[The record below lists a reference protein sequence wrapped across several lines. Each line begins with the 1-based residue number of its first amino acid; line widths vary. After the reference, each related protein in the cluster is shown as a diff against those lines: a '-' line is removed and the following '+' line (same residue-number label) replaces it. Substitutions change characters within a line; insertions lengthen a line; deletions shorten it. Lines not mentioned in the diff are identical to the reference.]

1 MSLQLPRP
9 GSTPAEVGWLQPW
22 SWDRI
27 MPELMRV
34 GIIVLA
40 AALAY
45 QAVKLFTRRLERD
58 IAEQDPVVKRR
69 REQRA
74 RTLASL
80 LNNFALVVIV
90 IVTGLTILNAFI
102 DTAPLLATAGV
113 AGLALSF
120 GAQSLV
126 RDLISGTFILLE
138 GQFAIGDVIR
148 VDATAGMVER
158 ITLRTTTLRDHE
170 GVVHVIP
177 NGEIKT
183 VSNLTKTWSRAV
195 LDVGVAY
202 RENVDDVM
210 AVLRDL
216 GAAMYADEDWR
227 ALFLEEPQVVGV
239 QGFADSSVTI
249 RVSAKTLPL
258 KQWDVAREMR
268 RRIKNRFDAEGIEI
282 PYPHLTFYWG
292 DGQARSVG
300 TAGDAQAQ
308 PAARVRD
315 GGDDGA

>member
-9 GSTPAEVGWLQPW
+9 GPPPMDAGWFQPW

-27 MPELMRV
+27 MPELVRV
-34 GIIVLA
+34 GFIVLGA
-40 AALAY
+40 IVAY

-58 IAEQDPVVKRR
+58 LEEQDPLVKRR

-80 LNNFALVVIV
+80 LNNFALVVIF

-138 GQFAIGDVIR
+138 GQFAIGDVVR
-148 VDATAGMVER
+148 VGTTAGMVER

-202 RENVDDVM
+202 RENVDEVM

-216 GAAMYADEDWR
+216 CAAMYADEDWH

-292 DGQARSVG
+292 EGQARAGQVADG
-300 TAGDAQAQ
+300 AVARTAGAD
-308 PAARVRD
+308 RD
-315 GGDDGA
+315 GIGDGA